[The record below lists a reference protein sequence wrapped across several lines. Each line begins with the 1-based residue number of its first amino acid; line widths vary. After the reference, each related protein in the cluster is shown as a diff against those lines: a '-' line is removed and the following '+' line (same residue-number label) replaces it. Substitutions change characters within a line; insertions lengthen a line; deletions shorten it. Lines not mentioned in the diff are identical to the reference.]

1 MAISRAAVIT
11 ESGEQYTQRLSKHWS
26 HRFPIS
32 NEGGQTG
39 IDFGEGQ
46 LVRLKSEA
54 SVLLIE
60 IHDDQGGRLDRLEE
74 VVAAHI
80 ERFAHKE
87 TLEFPWRRAEGA
99 TLS

>member
-11 ESGEQYTQRLSKHWS
+11 ESGEQYIQRLSKHWS
-26 HRFPIS
+26 HRFAIAS
-32 NEGGQTG
+32 EEGQTD

-46 LVRLKSEA
+46 LVRLKPEA

-60 IHDDQGGRLDRLEE
+60 IHDDAGSRLDRLEE
-74 VVAAHI
+74 VVSAHI

-87 TLEFPWRRAEGA
+87 TLEFPWRRAESA
-99 TLS
+99 TVG